1 MIGSRN
7 YALIGLVLKRL
18 FSGLVTLFIV
28 SAMVFAG
35 TELLPGDVAEAIL
48 GQQATPEAVAAIRQE
63 LDLDRPALV
72 RYWDWLTGC
81 LSGDLG
87 RSLANGREVAELISG
102 RLQRSFTLALIA
114 ALIAIP
120 LAVGLG
126 LLAAL
131 YEDRLTDKGISATT
145 LAFVSMPE
153 FLVGYMLLYIFAVKL
168 GWLPAL
174 SRIKDDMT
182 LLEQLRA
189 LALPCVTLALVVS
202 AHTMRL
208 TRAAVLSVMTQ
219 AYIEMAELKGASR
232 RRIILYHALP
242 NVLSTVLNIV
252 LLTLAYLVVG
262 VVVVEAVFNY
272 SGMGKLMVDAV
283 AKRDVPLVQACGLI
297 FASVYVTLN
306 VTADVLAILTNPRRR
321 RPT

>member
-1 MIGSRN
+1 MSDTLLAVI
-7 YALIGLVLKRL
+7 IKRL
-18 FSGLVTLFIV
+18 LSGVVTLLIV
-28 SAMVFAG
+28 SVMVFAG

-48 GQQATPEAVAAIRQE
+48 GQQATPESVAAIRKE
-63 LDLDRPALV
+63 LELDRPAPA
-72 RYWDWLTGC
+72 RYIDWLSGC
-81 LSGDLG
+81 LTGDFG
-87 RSLANGREVAELISG
+87 RSLANGRDVTELIG
-102 RLQRSFTLALIA
+102 TRLQRSLMLALLA
-114 ALIAIP
+114 AVIAIP

-131 YEDRLTDKGISATT
+131 YEDRPADKAISATT

-153 FLVGYMLLYIFAVKL
+153 FLVGYLLLYLFAVTL

-174 SRIKDDMT
+174 SRINDDMPMWDT
-182 LLEQLRA
+182 LRA
-189 LALPCVTLALVVS
+189 LALPCLTLALVVS

-219 AYIEMAELKGASR
+219 PYIEMAELKGATR
-232 RRIILYHALP
+232 RRTVLYHALP

-252 LLTLAYLVVG
+252 MLTLAYLVVG

-272 SGMGKLMVDAV
+272 SGMGQLMVDAV

-306 VTADVLAILTNPRRR
+306 VSADVLAILANPRRR
-321 RPT
+321 RPAA

>member
-1 MIGSRN
+1 MP
-7 YALIGLVLKRL
+7 LTGLVFKRL
-18 FSGLVTLFIV
+18 LSGLATLLIV

-48 GQQATPEAVAAIRQE
+48 GQQATPEAVAAIRAE
-63 LDLDRPALV
+63 LDLDRPALA
-72 RYWDWLTGC
+72 RYWDWLSGC
-81 LSGDLG
+81 LTGDLG
-87 RSLANGREVAELISG
+87 RSLANGREVTDLIAG
-102 RLQRSFTLALIA
+102 RLGRSFLLAGLA

-126 LLAAL
+126 LIAAL

-145 LAFVSMPE
+145 LALVSMPE
-153 FLVGYMLLYIFAVKL
+153 FLVGYLLLYVFAVKL

-174 SRIKDDMT
+174 SRLTDTMSVLDT
-182 LLEQLRA
+182 LRA
-189 LALPCVTLALVVS
+189 LALPCITLALVVS

-219 AYIEMAELKGASR
+219 PYIEMAELKGATR
-232 RRIILYHALP
+232 RRIIFRHALP

-306 VTADVLAILTNPRRR
+306 VSADILAILANPRRR
-321 RPT
+321 RPK

>member
-63 LDLDRPALV
+63 LELDRPALV

-102 RLQRSFTLALIA
+102 RLERSFTLALIA

-131 YEDRLTDKGISATT
+131 YEDRLTDKSISATT

-153 FLVGYMLLYIFAVKL
+153 FLVGYMLLYVFAVKL

-189 LALPCVTLALVVS
+189 LALPCITLALVVS

-219 AYIEMAELKGASR
+219 AYIEMAELKGATR

-321 RPT
+321 RPA

>member
-1 MIGSRN
+1 MAGGL
-7 YALIGLVLKRL
+7 AGLVLKRL
-18 FSGLVTLFIV
+18 LSGLATLLIV

-35 TELLPGDVAEAIL
+35 TELLPGDIAEAIL
-48 GQQATPEAVAAIRQE
+48 GQQATPEAVAAIRRE
-63 LDLDRPALV
+63 LDLDRPAPV
-72 RYWDWLTGC
+72 RYLDWLSGC
-81 LSGDLG
+81 LRGDFG
-87 RSLANGREVAELISG
+87 RSLANGREIGELVSG
-102 RLQRSFTLALIA
+102 RLGRSLTLAAVA

-126 LLAAL
+126 LVAAL
-131 YEDRLTDKGISATT
+131 YEDRLTDKGISAAT

-153 FLVGYMLLYIFAVKL
+153 FLVGYMLLYVFAVKL

-174 SRIKDDMT
+174 SRFTGAMSPWDK
-182 LLEQLRA
+182 LHA
-189 LALPCVTLALVVS
+189 LVLPCTTLALVVS

-208 TRAAVLSVMTQ
+208 TRTAVLSVMTRP
-219 AYIEMAELKGASR
+219 YIEMAELKGATR
-232 RRIILYHALP
+232 RRIILRHALP

-262 VVVVEAVFNY
+262 VVVVEAVFSY

-283 AKRDVPLVQACGLI
+283 SKRDVPLVQACGLI

-306 VTADVLAILTNPRRR
+306 VGADVLAILANPRRR
-321 RPT
+321 RPAR

>member
-1 MIGSRN
+1 MP
-7 YALIGLVLKRL
+7 LTGLVFKRL
-18 FSGLVTLFIV
+18 LSGLATLLIV

-48 GQQATPEAVAAIRQE
+48 GQQATPQAVAAIRAE
-63 LDLDRPALV
+63 LDLDRPALA
-72 RYWDWLTGC
+72 RYWDWLSGC
-81 LSGDLG
+81 LTGDLG
-87 RSLANGREVAELISG
+87 RSLANGREVTDLIAG
-102 RLQRSFTLALIA
+102 RLGRSFLLAGLA

-126 LLAAL
+126 LIAAL

-145 LAFVSMPE
+145 LALVSMPE
-153 FLVGYMLLYIFAVKL
+153 FLVGYLLLYVFAVKL

-174 SRIKDDMT
+174 SRLTDTMSVLDT
-182 LLEQLRA
+182 LRA
-189 LALPCVTLALVVS
+189 LALPCITLALVVS

-219 AYIEMAELKGASR
+219 PYIEMAELKGATR
-232 RRIILYHALP
+232 RRIIFRHALP

-306 VTADVLAILTNPRRR
+306 VSADILAILANPRRR
-321 RPT
+321 RPK

>member
-1 MIGSRN
+1 MTGGL
-7 YALIGLVLKRL
+7 AGLVLKRL
-18 FSGLVTLFIV
+18 LSGLATLLIV

-48 GQQATPEAVAAIRQE
+48 GQQATPEAVAAIRRE
-63 LDLDRPALV
+63 LDLDRPAPA
-72 RYWDWLTGC
+72 RYLDWLSGC
-81 LSGDLG
+81 LRGDFG
-87 RSLANGREVAELISG
+87 RSLANGREIGELVSG
-102 RLQRSFTLALIA
+102 RLGRSLTLAAVA

-126 LLAAL
+126 LVAAL
-131 YEDRLTDKGISATT
+131 YEDRLTDKGISAAT

-153 FLVGYMLLYIFAVKL
+153 FLVGYMLLYVFAVEL

-174 SRIKDDMT
+174 SRFTDAMSPWDR
-182 LLEQLRA
+182 LHA
-189 LALPCVTLALVVS
+189 LVLPCTTLALVVS

-208 TRAAVLSVMTQ
+208 TRTAVLSVMTRP
-219 AYIEMAELKGASR
+219 YIEMAELKGATR
-232 RRIILYHALP
+232 RRIILRHALP

-262 VVVVEAVFNY
+262 VVVVEAVFSY

-283 AKRDVPLVQACGLI
+283 SKRDVPLVQACGLI
-297 FASVYVTLN
+297 FAGVYVTLN
-306 VTADVLAILTNPRRR
+306 VGADVLAILANPRRR
-321 RPT
+321 RPTR

>member
-1 MIGSRN
+1 MTGGL
-7 YALIGLVLKRL
+7 AGLVLKRL
-18 FSGLVTLFIV
+18 LSGLATLLIV

-48 GQQATPEAVAAIRQE
+48 GQQATPEAVAAIRRE
-63 LDLDRPALV
+63 LDLDRPAPV
-72 RYWDWLTGC
+72 RYLDWLSGC
-81 LSGDLG
+81 LRGDFG
-87 RSLANGREVAELISG
+87 RSLANGREIGELVSG
-102 RLQRSFTLALIA
+102 RLGRSLTLAAVA

-126 LLAAL
+126 LVAAL
-131 YEDRLTDKGISATT
+131 YEDRLTDKGISAAT

-153 FLVGYMLLYIFAVKL
+153 FLVGYMLLYVFAVEL

-174 SRIKDDMT
+174 SRFTDAMSPWDK
-182 LLEQLRA
+182 LHA
-189 LALPCVTLALVVS
+189 LVLPCTTLALVVS

-208 TRAAVLSVMTQ
+208 TRTAVLSVMTRP
-219 AYIEMAELKGASR
+219 YIEMAELKGATR
-232 RRIILYHALP
+232 RRIILRHALP

-262 VVVVEAVFNY
+262 VVVVEAVFSY

-283 AKRDVPLVQACGLI
+283 SKRDVPLVQACGLI
-297 FASVYVTLN
+297 FAGVYVTLN
-306 VTADVLAILTNPRRR
+306 VGADVLAILANPRRR
-321 RPT
+321 RPTR

>member
-1 MIGSRN
+1 MNTGLPG
-7 YALIGLVLKRL
+7 LILKRL
-18 FSGLVTLFIV
+18 LSGLVTLFIV
-28 SAMVFAG
+28 SVMVFAG

-48 GQQATPEAVAAIRQE
+48 GQQATPEAVEAIRRE
-63 LDLDRPALV
+63 LELHRPAPV
-72 RYWDWLTGC
+72 RYLDWLSGC
-81 LSGDLG
+81 LQGDLG
-87 RSLANGREVAELISG
+87 RSLANGREVAELVSG
-102 RLQRSFTLALIA
+102 RLGRSLTLAAVA

-126 LLAAL
+126 LVAAL

-153 FLVGYMLLYIFAVKL
+153 FLVGYMLLYVFAVKL

-174 SRIKDDMT
+174 SRLSDAMPLSD
-182 LLEQLRA
+182 QLRA
-189 LALPCVTLALVVS
+189 LALPCATLALVVS

-208 TRAAVLSVMTQ
+208 TRAAVLSVMSQ
-219 AYIEMAELKGASR
+219 PYIEMAELKGATR
-232 RRIILYHALP
+232 RRIIVLHALP
-242 NVLSTVLNIV
+242 NVLSTILNIV

-283 AKRDVPLVQACGLI
+283 SKRDVPLVQACGLI

-306 VTADVLAILTNPRRR
+306 VGADVLAILANPRRR
-321 RPT
+321 RPAP

>member
-1 MIGSRN
+1 MAGGL
-7 YALIGLVLKRL
+7 AGLVLKRL
-18 FSGLVTLFIV
+18 LSGLATLLIV

-48 GQQATPEAVAAIRQE
+48 GQQATPEAVAAIRRE
-63 LDLDRPALV
+63 LDLDRPAPV
-72 RYWDWLTGC
+72 RYLDWLSGC
-81 LSGDLG
+81 LRGDFG
-87 RSLANGREVAELISG
+87 RSLANGREIGELVSG
-102 RLQRSFTLALIA
+102 RLGRSLTLAAVA

-126 LLAAL
+126 LVAAL
-131 YEDRLTDKGISATT
+131 YEDRLTDKGISAAT

-153 FLVGYMLLYIFAVKL
+153 FLVGYMLLYVFAVKL

-174 SRIKDDMT
+174 SRFTGAMSPWDK
-182 LLEQLRA
+182 LHA
-189 LALPCVTLALVVS
+189 LVLPCTTLALVVS

-208 TRAAVLSVMTQ
+208 TRTAVLSVMTRP
-219 AYIEMAELKGASR
+219 YIEMAELKGATR
-232 RRIILYHALP
+232 RRIILRHALP

-262 VVVVEAVFNY
+262 VVVVEAVFSY

-283 AKRDVPLVQACGLI
+283 SKRDVPLVQACGLI
-297 FASVYVTLN
+297 FAGVYVTLN
-306 VTADVLAILTNPRRR
+306 VGADVLAILANPRRR
-321 RPT
+321 RPAR

>member
-1 MIGSRN
+1 MAGGL
-7 YALIGLVLKRL
+7 AGLVLKRL
-18 FSGLVTLFIV
+18 LSGLATLLIV

-48 GQQATPEAVAAIRQE
+48 GQQATPEAVAAIRRE
-63 LDLDRPALV
+63 LDLDRPAPV
-72 RYWDWLTGC
+72 RYLDWLSGC
-81 LSGDLG
+81 LRGDFG
-87 RSLANGREVAELISG
+87 RSLANGREIGELVSG
-102 RLQRSFTLALIA
+102 RLGRSLTLAAVA

-126 LLAAL
+126 LVAAL
-131 YEDRLTDKGISATT
+131 YEDRLTDKGISAAT

-153 FLVGYMLLYIFAVKL
+153 FLVGYMLLYVFAVKL

-174 SRIKDDMT
+174 SRFTDAMSPWDK
-182 LLEQLRA
+182 LHA
-189 LALPCVTLALVVS
+189 LVLPCTTLALVVS

-208 TRAAVLSVMTQ
+208 TRTAVLSVMTRP
-219 AYIEMAELKGASR
+219 YIEMAELKGATR
-232 RRIILYHALP
+232 RRIILRHALP

-262 VVVVEAVFNY
+262 VVVVEAVFSY

-283 AKRDVPLVQACGLI
+283 SKRDVPLVQACGLI
-297 FASVYVTLN
+297 FAGVYVTLN
-306 VTADVLAILTNPRRR
+306 VGADVLAILANPRRR
-321 RPT
+321 RPAR